1 MRIEI
6 KVKPGSKKEEV
17 LSLGEGMF
25 KVSVK
30 ERALEGQANEAVRE
44 ALAEYFKV
52 SKSKVRFLSGLKSRT
67 KRLEILV

>member
-17 LSLGEGMF
+17 LPLGEGVF

-30 ERALEGQANEAVRE
+30 ERALEGRANEAVQE

-52 SKSKVRFLSGLKSRT
+52 SKSKVRFLSGLKSKT
-67 KRLEILV
+67 KRLEIFV

>member
-1 MRIEI
+1 MKIEI

-17 LSLGEGMF
+17 LPLSEGVF

-30 ERALEGQANEAVRE
+30 EKALEGQANEAVRE
-44 ALAEYFKV
+44 AIAEYFKV
-52 SKSKVRFLSGLKSRT
+52 SRSKVQFLSGLKSKT

>member
-17 LSLGEGMF
+17 LPLGDGAF

-30 ERALEGQANEAVRE
+30 ERAIEGRANEAVRD
-44 ALAEYFKV
+44 ALAKHFKV
-52 SKSKVRFLSGLKSRT
+52 SKSKVQLLGGLRNKT
-67 KRLEILV
+67 KRFEILV